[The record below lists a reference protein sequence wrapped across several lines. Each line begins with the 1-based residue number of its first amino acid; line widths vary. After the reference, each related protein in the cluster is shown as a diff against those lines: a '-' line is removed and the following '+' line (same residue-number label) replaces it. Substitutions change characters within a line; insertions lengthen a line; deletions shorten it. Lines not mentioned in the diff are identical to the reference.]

1 MTAGVFILG
10 AGRAGRGL
18 SRALRASGVRVTGL
32 HGRRAERDPDAVTAG
47 PIPDAAREAGT
58 LLVAVRDGQL
68 DEALGELAR
77 AQLAPGAVVL
87 HASGS
92 ADPPTLAA
100 LRAAGH
106 PCGTF
111 HPLVP
116 LADPARAAELFRGAW
131 IGTDGDSDAVTVA
144 TAMAARL
151 GAHVLRIPAGE
162 KAVYHAAAVIA
173 SNFPTVLAAVA
184 VRLLGSIG
192 MDERESWGAIRA
204 LMRGA
209 VANLDTDAPAR
220 ALTGPIAR
228 GDAETVEKHLAA
240 LVTHPDARE
249 LYAMLSLVAVELA
262 REGGAS
268 EKALGEIETALKV
281 QGGQCR

>member
-1 MTAGVFILG
+1 VTAGVFVVG

-18 SRALRASGVRVTGL
+18 SRALRASGVRVVGV
-32 HGRRAERDPDAVTAG
+32 HGRRAERDPDVVTAG
-47 PIPDAAREAGT
+47 AIPVAAREAGT
-58 LLVAVRDGQL
+58 VLVAVRDGQL

-77 AQLAPGAVVL
+77 APLAPGAVVL

-92 ADPPTLAA
+92 ADPPALAL

-116 LADPARAAELFRGAW
+116 LADPARAGELLRGAW
-131 IGTDGDSDAVTVA
+131 IGTDGDADAMAVA
-144 TAMAARL
+144 SELAARL

-162 KAVYHAAAVIA
+162 KAVYHTAAVIA
-173 SNFPTVLAAVA
+173 GNFPTVLAAVA
-184 VRLLGSIG
+184 VGLLASIG
-192 MDERESWGAIRA
+192 MDQAESWGAIRA

-228 GDAETVEKHLAA
+228 GDVETVGKHLAA
-240 LVTHPDARE
+240 LVAYPATRE
-249 LYAMLSLVAVELA
+249 LYVMLSLVAVELA
-262 REGGAS
+262 RSGGADEQAS
-268 EKALGEIETALKV
+268 GAIEQALRAAAVG
-281 QGGQCR
+281 R